1 MRLTDYKGIWVFAE
15 HRNGE
20 ISDITFELLAKAKE
34 LSDKSNEEVVAVLL
48 TKKTYDMPKRLL
60 NRGADKVIV
69 VASEHLSEYKT
80 ITYAKVLE
88 TLVNKYKPSIFLFGA
103 TSMGKDLAPRV
114 MAKLQT
120 GLTADCMDLD
130 IDENGLLTQTKPS
143 YGGNIMCKIVC
154 PVKRPQMATIR
165 PKIFSPLDEMENP
178 NGEIIVEN
186 IEVEPENDYE
196 VLERVAYESEGVK
209 IEEAEIVVVAGRG
222 VSSKD
227 DMKLVED
234 LAKELNGVIAVTR
247 PLVDAEWYDPS
258 VQIGASGK
266 TVKPKLIINIGISG
280 AIQYNVGIQ
289 NAKLIVSINTNA
301 KAPIFSIS
309 HYGIVGD
316 YKKIVPLLT
325 EEIKKLKANHWGK

>member
-1 MRLTDYKGIWVFAE
+1 MSDYKGIWVFAE
-15 HRNGE
+15 RRDGE

-48 TKKTYDMPKRLL
+48 TQEPNDMPKSML

-69 VASEHLSEYKT
+69 VASEYLSEYKT

-88 TLVNKYKPSIFLFGA
+88 ALINKHKPSIFLYGA

-130 IDENGLLTQTKPS
+130 IDENGLLIQTKPS
-143 YGGNIMCKIVC
+143 YGGNIMCRILC

-165 PKIFSPLDEMENP
+165 PKIFSPLTEMENL
-178 NGEIIVEN
+178 NGEIMVEN
-186 IEVEPENDYE
+186 IEVEPENDFE
-196 VLERVAYESEGVK
+196 ILERVSYESYGVK
-209 IEEAEIVVVAGRG
+209 IEDAEIVVVAGRG
-222 VSSKD
+222 VNSRD
-227 DMKLVED
+227 DMAIIED
-234 LAKELNGVIAVTR
+234 LAKELKGVVAVTR

-266 TVKPKLIINIGISG
+266 TVKPRLIINIGISG

-289 NAKLIVSINTNA
+289 NANLIVSINTNA

-325 EEIKKLKANHWGK
+325 EEIAKPEVNNRGGY